1 MEEAARSVSHL
12 RTSSLS
18 VHPRQSCLHPR
29 VTGEAARFV
38 SPLRTTRVSVHPRQ
52 SCPHPQ
58 LTEEAARSVS
68 HLRTHLRTMSLSV
81 HPRQSCPHPQLT
93 EGAARLPIPHRK
105 ANPTS
110 YLQRSRLTPELK
122 EVAVPLV
129 NPWETACP
137 CAEFEQSCLRPEL
150 KEAAAQL
157 ADLHQPLNPTV
168 HLRHCPHP
176 EPAGVGV
183 RQLVPR
189 RTMNSTVQLYP
200 SCLRSELMEVAA
212 QLANHS
218 YRAPL

>member
-1 MEEAARSVSHL
+1 MSHL
-12 RTSSLS
+12 
-18 VHPRQSCLHPR
+18 Q
-29 VTGEAARFV
+29 
-38 SPLRTTRVSVHPRQ
+38 
-52 SCPHPQ
+52 
-58 LTEEAARSVS
+58 
-68 HLRTHLRTMSLSV
+68 THFRRMSLSV
-81 HPRQSCPHPQLT
+81 PSRQSGPCPQLM
-93 EGAARLPIPHRK
+93 EEAGRLPNPHRK

-150 KEAAAQL
+150 KEAAVPL

-183 RQLVPR
+183 RHLVPR

-212 QLANHS
+212 QLASHP